1 MDSKGGKMVHVE
13 VGLESLHMDVDSR
26 EEVRRQYREATG
38 DNEEIHDGDLIVML
52 PLYRRHSST
61 KNGG

>member
-1 MDSKGGKMVHVE
+1 MVHVE